1 MAAKKNVFA
10 QAARD
15 AKDGME
21 AVMSGERKP
30 ASKKAEHHTTAV
42 RLPNDLWRKCQF
54 HRVETGESFNALAVR
69 ALAAA
74 LEDEE

>member
-1 MAAKKNVFA
+1 MTTKKNVFV
-10 QAARD
+10 QSARV

-30 ASKKAEHHTTAV
+30 VSKKAAFHTTGV
-42 RLPNDLWRKCQF
+42 RLPNDLWRKCQL

-69 ALAAA
+69 AITAA
-74 LEDEE
+74 LEGKE